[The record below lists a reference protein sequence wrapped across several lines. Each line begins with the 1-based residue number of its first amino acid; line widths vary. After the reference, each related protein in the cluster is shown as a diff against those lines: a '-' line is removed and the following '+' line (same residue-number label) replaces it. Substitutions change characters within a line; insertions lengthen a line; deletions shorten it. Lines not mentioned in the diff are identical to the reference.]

1 MQALFGQRGVVG
13 QQCGRHGHAKARM
26 AKAAKSAA
34 IASAPIETPRPEAA
48 QIVRPAVATTARISA
63 RKWGRGMIVSFP
75 ANLGSGAAN
84 AKGQN
89 ENPGREGPGFVM

>member
-1 MQALFGQRGVVG
+1 
-13 QQCGRHGHAKARM
+13 
-26 AKAAKSAA
+26 
-34 IASAPIETPRPEAA
+34 
-48 QIVRPAVATTARISA
+48 
-63 RKWGRGMIVSFP
+63 MIVSFP